1 MKPERIRVMSK
12 QTRIYHRPTCR
23 YVKRIQ
29 KRNLLETGVFEAK
42 AFGYQPCL
50 CCNTI
55 EHVYETEQNY
65 LKYFFRPMKLEFSFI
80 KDAVYVK
87 TPISLWKLVY
97 SKQDE
102 KFILF
107 HRNHSKMP
115 VNYEDPS
122 SERFHRQEDCAKA
135 NSIAALGKYIY
146 EHDRYREAQ
155 QKGEK
160 LTSFTSKRAERLA
173 RQSERK
179 AQHRR
184 LDMLFASIEK
194 NNESFRKLSFC

>member
-1 MKPERIRVMSK
+1 MKPERIRIMSK

-97 SKQDE
+97 SKQD
-102 KFILF
+102 FRSLNDIHHLF
-107 HRNHSKMP
+107 TGSP
-115 VNYEDPS
+115 
-122 SERFHRQEDCAKA
+122 
-135 NSIAALGKYIY
+135 
-146 EHDRYREAQ
+146 
-155 QKGEK
+155 
-160 LTSFTSKRAERLA
+160 
-173 RQSERK
+173 
-179 AQHRR
+179 
-184 LDMLFASIEK
+184 
-194 NNESFRKLSFC
+194 

>member
-1 MKPERIRVMSK
+1 MKPERIRIMSK

-65 LKYFFRPMKLEFSFI
+65 LKYFFRSMKLEFSFI

-146 EHDRYREAQ
+146 HQ
-155 QKGEK
+155 SQKP
-160 LTSFTSKRAERLA
+160 TSLPQHSFSHTGHVTFLGLPRIAASVLHSG
-173 RQSERK
+173 QS
-179 AQHRR
+179 
-184 LDMLFASIEK
+184 FVSCFIT
-194 NNESFRKLSFC
+194 